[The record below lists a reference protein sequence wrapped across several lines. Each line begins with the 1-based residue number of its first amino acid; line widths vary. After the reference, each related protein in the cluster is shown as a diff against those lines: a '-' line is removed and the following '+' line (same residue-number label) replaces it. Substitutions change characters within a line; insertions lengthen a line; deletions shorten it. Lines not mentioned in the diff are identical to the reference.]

1 MKLLVCGSRT
11 VMNGQFIYGYLDAV
25 HLYSKV
31 SVVIEGA
38 ASGADTIA
46 HSWALSRGIDNIRFP
61 ADWAAHGKRAGYLR
75 NVEMADQNPDMVIA
89 FFDGDV
95 RSRGTAMMVDIA
107 RDRGI
112 VAVDVYVPRLKGH
125 TPE

>member
-75 NVEMADQNPDMVIA
+75 NVEMADQNPDMVI
-89 FFDGDV
+89 
-95 RSRGTAMMVDIA
+95 DIA
-107 RDRGI
+107 RERGI